1 MKAFLQTLAAMILG
15 FVVLILLAACVNASD
30 NDSIKWWNPYP
41 DYKTANIDLPD
52 GREVTCIFGGRSNS
66 AISCDWENAR

>member
-1 MKAFLQTLAAMILG
+1 MRSLKVFALALII
-15 FVVLILLAACVNASD
+15 ILLGACAVGAVD